1 MTKAILYCF
10 LYAALNVS
18 GSGLIKWQLKGRS
31 LNVLQD
37 WISFLLLPQVI
48 TAFALVFVSALVLF
62 KALASGAFTFVIP
75 LAVGINFILTVIL
88 GRFLFKDPLN
98 YVSFIGF
105 ALILS
110 GIIILSLNNVKHA

>member
-10 LYAALNVS
+10 LYALLNVS
-18 GSGLIKWQLKGRS
+18 GSGLIKLQLRYRT
-31 LNVLQD
+31 LNRLEE

-62 KALASGAFTFVIP
+62 KALSSGTFTFVIP

-88 GRFLFKDPLN
+88 GRILFKDPLN
-98 YVSFIGF
+98 LVSFVGF
-105 ALILS
+105 GFILAGIVILS
-110 GIIILSLNNVKHA
+110 VNNAKHA